1 MSLKRES
8 ILEAD
13 SDGATKAVSDILSDK
28 VNAVADIGA
37 ANLNATF
44 NLKYEVK
51 APFLHGS
58 FGDHHRDTTQLEI
71 RGGTLLAVAIAL
83 HRISRITE
91 FLAAGVD
98 LSIRTEYLR
107 FFLVKDLKDS
117 DRREEIILTDALPIH
132 IAAAFSR
139 GEQSYFGE
147 LLAASASLK
156 SEKAGSFEF
165 KHKSHIY
172 TRGEEDK
179 HPGPCDVEEILQMAT
194 KVYRAAEHEHVRP
207 PGKGKGK
214 R

>member
-1 MSLKRES
+1 MSLKREA

-13 SDGATKAVSDILSDK
+13 SDAATKAVSEILSDK
-28 VNAVADIGA
+28 PTAVADVGA
-37 ANLNATF
+37 AMLNAAF
-44 NLKYEVK
+44 SLKYEVN

-71 RGGTLLAVAIAL
+71 RGGTLLSVAIAL

-132 IAAAFSR
+132 IAAAFSL
-139 GEQSYFGE
+139 GEQPYFGE

-172 TRGEEDK
+172 TRGEEGK
-179 HPGPCDVEEILQMAT
+179 LPGPCDVQEILHMAT
-194 KVYRAAEHEHVRP
+194 TVYRAAEHEHVRP
-207 PGKGKGK
+207 PGKSKGK

>member
-1 MSLKRES
+1 MSLKREAV
-8 ILEAD
+8 LEAD
-13 SDGATKAVSDILSDK
+13 SDEATKAVGDILSDNPN
-28 VNAVADIGA
+28 VVADIGTA
-37 ANLNATF
+37 RLNAVF

-58 FGDHHRDTTQLEI
+58 FGEHHRDTTQLEI
-71 RGGTLLAVAIAL
+71 RGGTLMAVAIAL
-83 HRISRITE
+83 NRFYRIKE
-91 FLAAGVD
+91 FLAAGFD

-107 FFLVKDLKDS
+107 FFVVKDLKDS

-147 LLAASASLK
+147 LLEASASLK

-172 TRGEEDK
+172 TKGEEDK
-179 HPGPCDVEEILQMAT
+179 HPGPCDVQEILQMAT

-207 PGKGKGK
+207 PGKSKGK